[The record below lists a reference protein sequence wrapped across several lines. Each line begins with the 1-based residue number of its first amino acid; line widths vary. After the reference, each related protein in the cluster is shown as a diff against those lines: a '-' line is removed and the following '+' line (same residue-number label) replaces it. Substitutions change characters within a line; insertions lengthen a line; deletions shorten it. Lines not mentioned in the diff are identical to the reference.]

1 MPILIETIDPET
13 TPIQQKSLNETGWT
27 GFNSPRSSNVG
38 QTRGPAGMGMN
49 AYVDRPE
56 TQPNWVPFKPS
67 DLGYESNVGSSMQTH
82 GPAGMGMRA
91 YMNRPM
97 DGIFAGSRASN
108 ANNMVNA
115 MMGGMNRSQQDGYD
129 VAEISEQQG
138 NWMGSPYGNPEHW
151 LSSPQ
156 GFEDYKRGVQGQ
168 AENWGH
174 GFLGLGGQE
183 DATDQEI
190 KDRLLQNIKNKQWEG
205 DTPSLEKFKDWGLV

>member
-1 MPILIETIDPET
+1 MPIFLEVQEENT
-13 TPIQQKSLNETGWT
+13 TPTPRNFLD
-27 GFNSPRSSNVG
+27 SPINPGDRFVG
-38 QTRGPAGMGMN
+38 
-49 AYVDRPE
+49 
-56 TQPNWVPFKPS
+56 
-67 DLGYESNVGSSMQTH
+67 QTH

-97 DGIFAGSRASN
+97 DGIFAGSRGSN

-156 GFEDYKRGVQGQ
+156 GYEDYKRGFQGQ
-168 AENWGH
+168 SENWGH